1 MSLAEINDG
10 STSAHCIQCAR
21 QGLKMDQVLTE
32 QCARQG
38 LKMGKA
44 LTAQCVRQGLK
55 MGRQTLT
62 TQCARQR
69 LKMGQE
75 LTAHCARQRLKY
87 HICMQ
92 EMAEPEFGTSS
103 PDYIFNS
110 FSRAGQKNLETLGT
124 QARKKPLTL

>member
-1 MSLAEINDG
+1 
-10 STSAHCIQCAR
+10 
-21 QGLKMDQVLTE
+21 MDQVLTE

-38 LKMGKA
+38 LKMGQQA
-44 LTAQCVRQGLK
+44 LTA
-55 MGRQTLT
+55 
-62 TQCARQR
+62 QCARQR
-69 LKMGQE
+69 LKD
-75 LTAHCARQRLKY
+75 

-110 FSRAGQKNLETLGT
+110 FSGAGQKDLETLGT